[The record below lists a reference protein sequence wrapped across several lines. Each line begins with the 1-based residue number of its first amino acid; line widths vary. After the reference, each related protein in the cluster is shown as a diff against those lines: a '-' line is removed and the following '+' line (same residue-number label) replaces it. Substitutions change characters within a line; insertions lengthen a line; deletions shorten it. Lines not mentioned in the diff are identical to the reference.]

1 MPAKKLYT
9 DEQLR
14 EHRNSNARA
23 HYQKTKG
30 ARAAYHAAW
39 HRKNMQDPSYVQR
52 MRDKARAWAVANPE
66 KSKAQSVK
74 RRKEKLKQ
82 TKEYQREWFAKN
94 RDKAVV
100 YQQNRRKR
108 AVAAGGKLS
117 IDIRRKL
124 MVLQR
129 GKCACC
135 HADLKKIKIN
145 LDHIMPLALGGA
157 HSDEN
162 AQLLCQPCNNQK
174 YAKHPVDFM
183 QEKGF
188 LL

>member
-1 MPAKKLYT
+1 
-9 DEQLR
+9 
-14 EHRNSNARA
+14 
-23 HYQKTKG
+23 
-30 ARAAYHAAW
+30 
-39 HRKNMQDPSYVQR
+39 
-52 MRDKARAWAVANPE
+52 
-66 KSKAQSVK
+66 
-74 RRKEKLKQ
+74 
-82 TKEYQREWFAKN
+82 
-94 RDKAVV
+94 V

-117 IDIRRKL
+117 PNIRHKL
-124 MVLQR
+124 IGLQR

-135 HADLKKIKIN
+135 RADLKKIKMN

-162 AQLLCQPCNNQK
+162 VQLLCQPCNNQK
-174 YAKHPVDFM
+174 YSKHPVDFM